1 MSASIFES
9 LFFIITSLSSIEL
22 VDSAKSC
29 FKREFSFFKL
39 KYSADSVWTLDLHVL
54 DGSII
59 ESLETALLNLMT
71 GDGVWEFDDLL
82 ESVWLTLELLV

>member
-1 MSASIFES
+1 
-9 LFFIITSLSSIEL
+9 
-22 VDSAKSC
+22 
-29 FKREFSFFKL
+29 
-39 KYSADSVWTLDLHVL
+39 L